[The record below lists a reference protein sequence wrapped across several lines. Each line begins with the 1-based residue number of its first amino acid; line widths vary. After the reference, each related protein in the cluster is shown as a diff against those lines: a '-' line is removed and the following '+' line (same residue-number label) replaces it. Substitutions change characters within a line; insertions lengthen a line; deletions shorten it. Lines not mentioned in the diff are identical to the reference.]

1 MTLIFTNFIEKYL
14 LAASVSALVLITSI
28 DLNKSTMVEF
38 PFNGHIGFANL
49 DIL

>member
-1 MTLIFTNFIEKYL
+1 MTLIFTNFIESI

-38 PFNGHIGFANL
+38 PFNGHIGFVNL